1 MSCAPPDEL
10 WEALRRAA
18 ATGEA
23 RELDALAVNAAWR
36 PWIDLY
42 RPVCESGRETPFVVG
57 HLGQSLDGFIATA
70 IGDSNFVTGEDN
82 IRHLHRLRALCDA
95 VVVGAGTV
103 ANDDPRLT
111 TRLVAGES
119 PLRIVLDPRRRL
131 PESHR
136 IFQDGEA
143 QTLRVSC
150 APVEPGFG
158 ARLSAGRHEELL
170 LRADPEGGL
179 DLRALLSALV
189 ARGCRRFFVEGGGET
204 VSSFLDAGLLDR
216 LHIAVA
222 PLIIGSGRPAI
233 RLAARDRLGDC
244 LRPPARIYRMGQ
256 DLLYD
261 FDLRC
266 APGSVAGPND
276 VSELLRVY

>member
-1 MSCAPPDEL
+1 MSSAPPDEL

-18 ATGEA
+18 SAA
-23 RELDALAVNAAWR
+23 PDALDSLADREPGWR

-42 RPVCESGRETPFVVG
+42 RPVCEGGRDTPFVIG
-57 HLGQSLDGFIATA
+57 HLGQSLDGFIATTV
-70 IGDSNFVTGEDN
+70 GDSNYVTGEEN

-111 TRLVAGES
+111 TRLVSGES

-131 PESHR
+131 PQSHR

-143 QTLRVSC
+143 RTLRVSC
-150 APVEPGFG
+150 APVEGGFG
-158 ARLSAGRHEELL
+158 AQLCSGRHEELL
-170 LRADPEGGL
+170 LRADPDGGL
-179 DLRALLSALV
+179 DLRAMLSALA
-189 ARGCRRFFVEGGGET
+189 ARGCRRLFVEGGGET
-204 VSSFLDAGLLDR
+204 VSSFLAADLLDR

-222 PLIIGSGRPAI
+222 PLIIGNGRPAI
-233 RLAARDRLGDC
+233 RLAERERLGDC
-244 LRPPARIYRMGQ
+244 LRPTARIYRMGR

-266 APGSVAGPND
+266 ATAHAPVPA
-276 VSELLRVY
+276 ELLRIY